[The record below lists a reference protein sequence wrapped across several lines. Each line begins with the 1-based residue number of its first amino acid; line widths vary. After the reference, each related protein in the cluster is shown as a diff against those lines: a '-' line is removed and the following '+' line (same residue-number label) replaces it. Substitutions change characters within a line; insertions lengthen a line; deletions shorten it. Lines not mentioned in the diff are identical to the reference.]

1 MCIYYTKQ
9 QCIGGKRGQFQVGFG
24 AYIRNEYWKILE
36 DRDSQVERF
45 RAQCRAMASQSG
57 VDIAGGKSSGRR
69 AGHAGGGG
77 RIVDDTLLWRRRKG
91 AEGDEGVAR
100 HLIIL
105 SEA

>member
-1 MCIYYTKQ
+1 
-9 QCIGGKRGQFQVGFG
+9 
-24 AYIRNEYWKILE
+24 
-36 DRDSQVERF
+36 
-45 RAQCRAMASQSG
+45 MASQSG

-77 RIVDDTLLWRRRKG
+77 RIVDDTLLWRRKG
-91 AEGDEGVAR
+91 AEGDGGVAR